1 MSRKQIPGQDYISF
15 TKEMKKDYKIL
26 VPMMLEMHFK
36 LLCGVLRNYG
46 YDVELKL
53 NLFQISGGSGNAGR
67 NFVLS
72 LVFCFYYNAAVLL

>member
-36 LLCGVLRNYG
+36 LLCGG
-46 YDVELKL
+46 
-53 NLFQISGGSGNAGR
+53 
-67 NFVLS
+67 
-72 LVFCFYYNAAVLL
+72 LVSHCN

>member
-1 MSRKQIPGQDYISF
+1 MSQKQIPGQDYISF

-46 YDVELKL
+46 YDEDAL
-53 NLFQISGGSGNAGR
+53 NKVCGGNLLA
-67 NFVLS
+67 
-72 LVFCFYYNAAVLL
+72 YYDRIG